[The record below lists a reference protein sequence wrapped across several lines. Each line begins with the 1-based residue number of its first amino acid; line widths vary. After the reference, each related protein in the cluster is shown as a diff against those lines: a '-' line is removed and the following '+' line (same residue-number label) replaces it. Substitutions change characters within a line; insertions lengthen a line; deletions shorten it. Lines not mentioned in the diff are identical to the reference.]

1 MGIFK
6 DCGCGC
12 DGEVAKQKFIIS
24 LFAACIFY
32 IVMNQETYKA
42 SSKLLGKWVMNG
54 DCPSANGFLLHV
66 FVFLAITF
74 GSMMIRNRNDV
85 AMKMKISLMSA
96 AIFYI
101 IASPKTFIFV
111 NRLVGGWV
119 SSASGCPTPLG
130 LLLHSAVFLGII
142 YLTMNGKEIKNSDT
156 ITN

>member
-12 DGEVAKQKFIIS
+12 NGEVARQKFIIS

-32 IVMNQETYKA
+32 IVMNQATYKA
-42 SSKLLGKWVMNG
+42 SSKLFGKWVMNG
-54 DCPSANGFLLHV
+54 DCPTINGFLLHV
-66 FVFLAITF
+66 FVFLAITY
-74 GSMMIRNRNDV
+74 GSMMIRSRDD
-85 AMKMKISLMSA
+85 APMKMKISLMSA

-101 IASPKTFIFV
+101 IANPKTFIFV
-111 NRLVGGWV
+111 NRILGGWV
-119 SSASGCPTPLG
+119 SSASGCPTPMG

-142 YLTMNGKEIKNSDT
+142 YLTMNGKTIKKSNE